1 MIEWLLRQIEIVVP
15 DVGPI
20 IPTINT
26 LELSFIMEWQEQ

>member
-1 MIEWLLRQIEIVVP
+1 MQRIEIVVP

-20 IPTINT
+20 IPTIST